1 MMEFGYRAQYPY
13 QHMNMDYSSV
23 KGGEHELAQ
32 AYIPFQRY
40 VTSFPPKEAL
50 RMGTMFPELVRPY
63 HKCKARGG

>member
-1 MMEFGYRAQYPY
+1 MEFGYREQYPY
-13 QHMNMDYSSV
+13 QQMNMDYFLA

-63 HKCKARGG
+63 HKCKV

>member
-1 MMEFGYRAQYPY
+1 MEFGYRGQYAS
-13 QHMNMDYSSV
+13 QHASQQMNMDFYSA

-63 HKCKARGG
+63 HKSKV